1 MLQYA
6 PSTQATFWC
15 PALLGLRSTIP
26 VCEAWG
32 YEYCSGSVTKNLTG
46 WRKCPLLCVLGL
58 LFVIKNQN
66 NLYETMKWW
75 VQVPAKGM
83 NKEPILWLFL
93 FIEVCLHLHHPVCL
107 FFLVLGSKHKWN
119 YLRLFCFQDFI
130 VKIMKHTF
138 YSSYLTVSLSWIWE
152 KKCLN
157 GMLHSWNCHMKWTL
171 KICSIPLRHFF
182 LKSSLGTPNLQNQ
195 SFVFYKDTCHLS
207 WSKNESFSPPWF
219 LCPY

>member
-119 YLRLFCFQDFI
+119 HLRLFCFQNFI

-138 YSSYLTVSLSWIWE
+138 YSSYITVSLSWIWE
-152 KKCLN
+152 KNVSMVCCIVLESISFIWQFQIGMLENPSIRISELTLLN
-157 GMLHSWNCHMKWTL
+157 GPKKT
-171 KICSIPLRHFF
+171 
-182 LKSSLGTPNLQNQ
+182 
-195 SFVFYKDTCHLS
+195 
-207 WSKNESFSPPWF
+207 
-219 LCPY
+219 